1 MRKSENREEVLRNL
15 EHFKDSLDEYMREDD
30 QDYAAEFVEITDPEE
45 IGDDAHCTVCEKAIN
60 ELEGAF
66 RVGPAW
72 VCSTDCE
79 SRIEARPS
87 VSFKY
92 R

>member
-1 MRKSENREEVLRNL
+1 MRKADNREELMRNL
-15 EHFKDSLDEYMREDD
+15 EQFKHSLEEYLD
-30 QDYAAEFVEITDPEE
+30 QDVEDYSSEFVEITDPDE

-60 ELEGAF
+60 ELEGAY
-66 RVGPAW
+66 RCGPAW
-72 VCSTDCE
+72 VCSTNCE